1 MEPAT
6 DEASEDENRDFLA
19 RHGRP
24 GCLGLV
30 GGSAPIDRAIR
41 YVQKGLTGDGLP
53 SRWSH
58 VFVFQGAR
66 VDGQTWVVESDLDV
80 RKGFARFGVQENR
93 IDKYASAKAFP
104 NLAVLDFGLGA
115 KEAQTVLTLALDFVS
130 QGTRYAVGG
139 IFKTYAAILRKQ
151 FWQQKQKDSTFCSS
165 FVRTLF
171 HAVELDLAP
180 GIAIRH
186 TTPEHVAQTELRHR
200 RFELVRQHQLPA
212 R

>member
-1 MEPAT
+1 VDDNVA
-6 DEASEDENRDFLA
+6 FLA

-24 GCLGLV
+24 GCIGLV
-30 GGSAPIDRAIR
+30 GGTAAIDRAIR
-41 YVQKGLTGDGLP
+41 YVQKGLTGEQQP
-53 SRWSH
+53 SLWSH
-58 VFVFQGAR
+58 AFVFQGDR
-66 VDGQTWVVESDLDV
+66 VDAQTWVVESDLDV

-104 NLAVLDFGLGA
+104 NLAVLDFGLSA
-115 KEAQTVLTLALDFVS
+115 REAQTVLTLALDFVS

-151 FWQQKQKDSTFCSS
+151 FWEQKQKDSTFCTS

-171 HAVELDLAP
+171 HSIQRDLAP

-186 TTPEHVAQTELRHR
+186 TTPEHVWQTELPHR
-200 RFELVRQHQLPA
+200 RHELVRQPEL
-212 R
+212 